1 MNAQADSLIE
11 SEQFDAAAIHEK
23 RQSINSRFERVKNL
37 GSHRQSRLN
46 EAYTLH
52 QFFRDIA
59 DQESWIKEKKLL
71 VGSADYGRDL
81 TGKIFIL
88 SFFLYSDLCHLIPR
102 RPEFEEEAQEIGS

>member
-1 MNAQADSLIE
+1 MNDQADSLIE

-23 RQSINSRFERVKNL
+23 RQTINSRFERVQNL
-37 GSHRQSRLN
+37 AAHRQSRLN

-81 TGKIFIL
+81 TGRWIQRNCGIIAHIKH
-88 SFFLYSDLCHLIPR
+88 S
-102 RPEFEEEAQEIGS
+102 